1 MSARPSP
8 AAFDRPI
15 VDRLRRLAL
24 ALPETTET
32 ASWGHPNF
40 RAGKKI
46 FAAFHEDSSG
56 VPCIWLRVEPG
67 DARILLED
75 PRFLPSKH
83 GGDRWV
89 ALRADGPIDW
99 RFLRELARD
108 SHALVA
114 PKPRTRARAK

>member
-1 MSARPSP
+1 MAARPQ
-8 AAFDRPI
+8 AQTRILAK
-15 VDRLRRLAL
+15 LREVLL
-24 ALPETTET
+24 GFPETSET

-40 RAGKKI
+40 RAGKKT
-46 FAAFHEDSSG
+46 FAAFHEDRSG

-89 ALRADGPIDW
+89 ALRADRPIDW
-99 RFLRELARD
+99 AFLRELARD

-114 PKPRTRARAK
+114 PKARSRKQVG

>member
-1 MSARPSP
+1 MAARGQSQTRIL
-8 AAFDRPI
+8 AK
-15 VDRLRRLAL
+15 LREVLL
-24 ALPETTET
+24 ALPDTSET

-46 FAAFHEDSSG
+46 FAAFHVDRSG

-75 PRFLPSKH
+75 PHFLPSKH

-89 ALRADGPIDW
+89 ALRADGAIDW
-99 RFLRELARD
+99 AFLRELARD
-108 SHALVA
+108 SHTLVA
-114 PKPRTRARAK
+114 PKPRVRTRAG

>member
-1 MSARPSP
+1 MAARAQSQ
-8 AAFDRPI
+8 ARILAK
-15 VDRLRRLAL
+15 LREVLL
-24 ALPETTET
+24 ALPETSET

-46 FAAFHEDSSG
+46 FAAFHEDPSG

-75 PRFLPSKH
+75 PRFLPSRH

-99 RFLRELARD
+99 ALVRDLARD
-108 SHALVA
+108 SHRVVA
-114 PKPRTRARAK
+114 PKTRTRKSAG